1 MVQVRIPFAAE
12 ERAWS
17 LVMDDH
23 DAKDHIVNLIAHYGL
38 QSYERPTPDLLA
50 GFALSVGG
58 NFLDIGANTGVYS
71 LLYGRLAATANVHA
85 FEPLANVANALEA
98 NVRLNPDLADRIHI
112 ERYALSDRAG
122 SLTWY
127 ETVNEQGLFSTS
139 STLLHSRAKSIGN
152 YKTMT
157 IKTRTLDE
165 FAMER
170 DLKFNL
176 AKLDVEGH
184 EPAVLAGG
192 SRTIGANRPVV
203 IVEVLREATTCEA
216 LGSWAAAMGYVTY
229 APCAA
234 GSANILLRLDG
245 PQYVAGAPNLVLC
258 PTEHVDRLVGVAK
271 SIGLVLG

>member
-1 MVQVRIPFAAE
+1 MVQVRIPLAVQ

-38 QSYERPTPDLLA
+38 QSYERPTPDLVA
-50 GFALSVGG
+50 VFALSVGG

-71 LLYGRLAATANVHA
+71 LLYSRLAAAANVYA

-122 SLTWY
+122 SSTWY

-139 STLLHSRAKSIGN
+139 STLLQSRAQSIGK
-152 YKTMT
+152 YKTTT

-165 FAMER
+165 FALER
-170 DLKFNL
+170 NLKFDV

-184 EPAVLAGG
+184 EPAVLAGA
-192 SRTIGANRPVV
+192 SRTIGTNRPVL
-203 IVEVLREATTCEA
+203 IVEILREATCEA
-216 LGSWAAAMGYVTY
+216 LNSWAAAMGYVTY

-234 GSANILLRLDG
+234 GSASILLRLDRL
-245 PQYVAGAPNLVLC
+245 QYVAGAPNQVLC
-258 PTEHVDRLVGVAK
+258 PAEHVDRLITAAK
-271 SIGLVLG
+271 SVGLVLG